1 MNNSTMNQLCSLLCL
16 QDIDSVIPQ
25 LQFGGSRL
33 YTGEAHHGIKDA
45 FPTVKISEKSCLYQ
59 DAQEGSSP
67 GCALINVSKALL
79 VDGRINFITRLGENC
94 SLRNNCQRVRSSGID
109 KVHLQVQV
117 PLSEQDVGNCFLL
130 VNFGEKPTTDNYSRY
145 WGVCEAILLK
155 NGR

>member
-1 MNNSTMNQLCSLLCL
+1 MNQLCSLLCL

-33 YTGEAHHGIKDA
+33 YTGEAHRGIKDA
-45 FPTVKISEKSCLYQ
+45 FPTVKISEKSYLYQ
-59 DAQEGSSP
+59 DAKEGPSP
-67 GCALINVSKALL
+67 GCALINVSEALL
-79 VDGRINFITRLGENC
+79 VDGRVNFITRLGENC

-130 VNFGEKPTTDNYSRY
+130 VNFGEKPTTGNYSRY
-145 WGVCEAILLK
+145 WGMCEAILLK
-155 NGR
+155 NGK